1 MPEDAVLEAPAE
13 VGYPD
18 DGATHDIEEQPEGD
32 TGEVSDIAEPEGDE
46 APEEVEGTEAEEP
59 AEEVAPDGR
68 KMPDGLKKAI
78 ASLKATSP
86 EQAKAIKGLYY
97 SEQAY
102 REVFPKP
109 EEAIAAKTLIDEVG
123 GPEGIQQIHSERE
136 EWQQLDKQ
144 YAEGSGDFIKS
155 IAESNPDA
163 FVKMAPQAINEWA
176 TRAPDQYGYFANS
189 VAVNTIMQQPGV
201 EAGLQ
206 TLSQLHAQLADS
218 PWAQQAIASVV
229 NGIVGLKEKASAF
242 EQKRNS
248 VDPEREKLNQDKS
261 QFEQQRRANFEGGVA
276 ETAEKYL
283 ADKMQPEID
292 RVVSG
297 RKIDPDAMKGYQKM
311 VQDEVKRRL
320 GDIPGFA
327 EKLEAHYRTGD
338 QKKSVEYIQAQYN
351 RILPEA
357 AKVIAPFLRNIAPG
371 KPAPK
376 PGTPAAVGRAP
387 SAGEVVLKE
396 MPDNSAFDWSKTTVA
411 DVIQGHGILKNGKK
425 ASGWV

>member
-1 MPEDAVLEAPAE
+1 MPEDAVLD
-13 VGYPD
+13 VIDTGTTD
-18 DGATHDIEEQPEGD
+18 DGAQDDGTQDDGLDAAAVDDSQAIDDASTDDAEPIEE
-32 TGEVSDIAEPEGDE
+32 EV
-46 APEEVEGTEAEEP
+46 AEETQ
-59 AEEVAPDGR
+59 EEAAPDGR

-109 EEAIAAKTLIDEVG
+109 EEAIAAKTLIEEVG
-123 GPEGIQQIHSERE
+123 GAEGIQQIHSERE

-176 TRAPDQYGYFANS
+176 TRAPEQYGYFANS

-206 TLSQLHAQLADS
+206 TLSQLHTQLADA

-248 VDPEREKLNQDKS
+248 VDPEREKLQLDKAD
-261 QFEQQRRANFEGGVA
+261 FEKTRRGNFEEGVA
-276 ETAEKYL
+276 GQAATYL
-283 ADKMQPEID
+283 KEKMQPEID
-292 RVVSG
+292 RILAG
-297 RKIDPDAMKGYQKM
+297 RKIDDVVMQDYRDKIEAKVQKM
-311 VQDEVKRRL
+311 M

-327 EKLEAHYRTGD
+327 DKLEAHYRTGD
-338 QKKSVEYIQAQYN
+338 AKKSVEYIQAQYN
-351 RILPEA
+351 RLLPEA
-357 AKVIAPFLRNIAPG
+357 AKVIAPFVKNIASG
-371 KPAPK
+371 KVATKVPAI
-376 PGTPAAVGRAP
+376 AGRAP
-387 SAGEVVLKE
+387 SVGEVVLKE
-396 MPDNSAFDWSKTTVA
+396 IPDWDEFDQTKTTVA
-411 DVIQGHGILKNGKK
+411 DVIQGYGILKNGKK
-425 ASGWV
+425 ASGWA